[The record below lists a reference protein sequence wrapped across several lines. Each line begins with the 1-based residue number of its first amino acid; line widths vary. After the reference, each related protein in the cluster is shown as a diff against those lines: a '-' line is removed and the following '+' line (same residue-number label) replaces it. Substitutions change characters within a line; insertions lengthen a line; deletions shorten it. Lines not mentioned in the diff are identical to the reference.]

1 MRLVFDHS
9 DVYAYFLICT
19 RIMAA
24 LTVAIGFGE
33 NTISQKIR
41 LYISFFVA
49 LIFYPLLKENIHINE
64 SFVIIDFFIEVLIGF
79 FTGFSVKFIS
89 VSLDMVGSL
98 ITNQSGLSFSSFFSN
113 MFHEQMS
120 HISMFL
126 SLTGVILFFNQN
138 MEYCFFKLLIKT
150 YSKSNYLGN
159 YDMIEV
165 FITIISQGFLFAV
178 TVGFPFI
185 TVQIVLLLSIGLV
198 NKFTPQT
205 QLYFI
210 SHPIQMGATF
220 FIMVLIIVPM
230 FNLYMEYMR
239 NIFDMFL

>member
-1 MRLVFDHS
+1 MKFVFDYS
-9 DVYAYFLICT
+9 DVYAYFLICA
-19 RIMAA
+19 RILAA
-24 LTVAIGFGE
+24 MNVVIGFGE
-33 NTISQKIR
+33 NTITQRIR
-41 LYISFFVA
+41 VYISFFLA
-49 LIFYPLLKENIHINE
+49 LIFYPLLKEKLHINE

-79 FTGFSVKFIS
+79 FTGFSIKFIS
-89 VSLDMVGSL
+89 VALDMLGAL

-120 HISMFL
+120 HISMLL
-126 SLTGVILFFNQN
+126 SLTGVLLFFNQN

-150 YSKSNYLGN
+150 YTKSDYLGN
-159 YDMIEV
+159 YNIIEV
-165 FITIISQGFLFAV
+165 FINIISQGFLFAI

-210 SHPIQMGATF
+210 SHPIQMGVTF
-220 FIMVLIIVPM
+220 FIMVLIIVPI
-230 FNLYMEYMR
+230 FNLYMEYMK